1 MDLSRIKILLGEEPL
16 NILPNKKVLVV
27 GLGGVGSYVVEA
39 LVRSGIENLVIMDG
53 DVFTTSNINRQLS
66 ALTTTMGKSK
76 VEVSMQRCLDINP
89 DCHVTGYH
97 QFYTSEMF
105 SLFID
110 AKLDY
115 IIDAIDDV
123 NAKVDLISNARKN
136 NIPIISAMGTANK
149 LDATKL
155 VVSDIAKTHTCP
167 LAKAVRKKLREQ
179 NIEKD
184 VLVIFSTE
192 APKRVEKT
200 SMVGSMIFVP
210 ASAGLLMA
218 RVVVEKLL
226 QQGQGEK

>member
-1 MDLSRIKILLGEEPL
+1 MDLSRIKILLGDDPL
-16 NILPNKKVLVV
+16 TTLSNKKVLVV

-39 LVRSGIENLVIMDG
+39 LVRSGIKNLFIMDG
-53 DVFTTSNINRQLS
+53 DIFTTSNINRQLS
-66 ALTTTMGKSK
+66 ALVSTLGKSK
-76 VEVSMQRCLDINP
+76 AEVSKQRCLDINP
-89 DCHVTGYH
+89 ACHVISYH
-97 QFYTSEMF
+97 QFYTPEMF
-105 SLFID
+105 SLFVD

-123 NAKVDLISNARKN
+123 NAKIDLISQARKN

-155 VVSDIAKTHTCP
+155 IISDISKTHTCP

-184 VLVIFSTE
+184 VLVVFSTE
-192 APKRVEKT
+192 SPIKT
-200 SMVGSMIFVP
+200 EQTSVVGSMIFVP

-226 QQGQGEK
+226 QQGEK